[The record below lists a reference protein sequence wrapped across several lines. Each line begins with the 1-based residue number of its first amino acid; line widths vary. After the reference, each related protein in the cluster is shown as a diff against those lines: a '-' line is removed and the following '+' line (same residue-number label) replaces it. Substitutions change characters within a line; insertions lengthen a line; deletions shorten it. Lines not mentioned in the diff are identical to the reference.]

1 MSGLASISSSAD
13 DFFNVY
19 SLSEYKQPNFQ
30 PLSKRLQ
37 DKIIHNDTYLETET
51 RIDQDNSRRPD
62 GTIINLG
69 LEVLKPF
76 TNNGNPWQKELGFPL
91 GSLSLDKKVL
101 EHPTQV
107 AIQTEIPN
115 SRNFSIERIRKSLNY
130 FENPNSRK
138 SSIES
143 MLERR
148 RSLNDIETPQKGEN
162 RRMTTEEQKEHAK
175 RLKKGLSPK
184 RQRGRRPNGFYRE

>member
-19 SLSEYKQPNFQ
+19 SLSEYKPPNFQ

-69 LEVLKPF
+69 LEILKPF

-91 GSLSLDKKVL
+91 GSLSLDKKKVL
-101 EHPTQV
+101 EHPSQI
-107 AIQTEIPN
+107 AIQT
-115 SRNFSIERIRKSLNY
+115 
-130 FENPNSRK
+130 ENPNSRK
-138 SSIES
+138 SSIDIES
-143 MLERR
+143 IPEGRR
-148 RSLNDIETPQKGEN
+148 KSLNDIETPQKDGN
-162 RRMTTEEQKEHAK
+162 RRITREEKNEYAR
-175 RLKKGLSPK
+175 RLKLGLSPK
-184 RQRGRRPNGFYRE
+184 RNRGRKPNGFYRE